1 VNSRGIE
8 LALYCPV
15 VSRAASPYIKAGLFL
30 AVVVLGVARARGVD
44 LPSCSKEL
52 TRCLATCR
60 AIVSRR
66 LAEDSRDSHMVR
78 ANQRQ
83 RSGSRAA

>member
-1 VNSRGIE
+1 
-8 LALYCPV
+8 
-15 VSRAASPYIKAGLFL
+15 LFL

-52 TRCLATCR
+52 TRCLTACR

-66 LAEDSRDSHMVR
+66 LAEDSRDAHMAR
-78 ANQRQ
+78 PDQRL
-83 RSGSRAA
+83 RSGSHAA